1 MPGPRGPLTFHVSIF
16 GVTRL
21 TRPSRGKSTHSGWPN
36 SLPQDVGKSQQAVM
50 GPAEKGGKRMGH
62 VLVCSISGGVTHP
75 KTQTGG
81 WYCWCFSDFGKPP
94 PNLVGFKP
102 VNHRD
107 IYKINWL
114 FGIFS
119 INSTVVFLWWLKE
132 MDPLKWGRCFFHL
145 SAIHDQ
151 PWVKNEWFEYMN
163 LGVGFKH
170 VFFSPLPGIQ
180 FDGSHIFFKWV
191 GSTTN

>member
-1 MPGPRGPLTFHVSIF
+1 MPGPRGALTFHVYIF

-50 GPAEKGGKRMGH
+50 GPAEKGGKRMGQ

-94 PNLVGFKP
+94 PNLVVKTCKSSGYLQNQLAVWDFF
-102 VNHRD
+102 HQQ
-107 IYKINWL
+107 Y
-114 FGIFS
+114 S
-119 INSTVVFLWWLKE
+119 SVFVMAEGNGPPE
-132 MDPLKWGRCFFHL
+132 MREMFFFHL